1 MGSRHGQSAGDPE
14 EVCVRLKCRP
24 RSVPSRGELT
34 WCLLQHA
41 PPAVGRSVLQLRCL
55 IETVLLRNTNS
66 PNKGSLGMTEKAT
79 LLRSSG
85 RCYGLNCVPS
95 EVLTPST
102 SERDCVWR

>member
-41 PPAVGRSVLQLRCL
+41 PPAVGRSVLQLRCKVNGDEVPVCCMFDRDSAL
-55 IETVLLRNTNS
+55 KEHKLAKERKSGEDRESHTLKIIWKVLWDKLC
-66 PNKGSLGMTEKAT
+66 PL
-79 LLRSSG
+79 
-85 RCYGLNCVPS
+85 
-95 EVLTPST
+95 
-102 SERDCVWR
+102 